1 MSLDWGPHY
10 IVPTEVI
17 KVYSGTVSL
26 RENYDKELLQKE
38 LNEYGFRGR
47 ITRINN
53 PWYFREK
60 NTDTWIQIGESQ
72 DEHKQFAVSWDTTN
86 LENGEYEV
94 MGLMHVFVE
103 EERGN
108 KGKAIARENLIEVT
122 VNN

>member
-1 MSLDWGPHY
+1 MSFGWGPHY
-10 IVPTEVI
+10 VVPTEII

-38 LNEYGFRGR
+38 LEEQGFSGR

-72 DEHKQFAVSWDTTN
+72 DEYKQFAVSWDTTN

-108 KGKAIARENLIEVT
+108 KGKAIARESVIEVT